1 MNVTPQGENV
11 KLLVHGDQ
19 FQPQTQEIYRVGWS
33 LGMSPA
39 APHSRA
45 KHLSPSV
52 LLVQNPSAS
61 TGSGEASDGSDHSK
75 LEPLSAELEKDP
87 RSEMHGVVS
96 LLL

>member
-1 MNVTPQGENV
+1 MNVTPPGENV

-33 LGMSPA
+33 LGRSPA

-52 LLVQNPSAS
+52 SLVQNHSAS
-61 TGSGEASDGSDHSK
+61 TGSGEPSDGSDHSK
-75 LEPLSAELEKDP
+75 LESLSEELEKDP

-96 LLL
+96 WLL